1 MCPRRP
7 RGEGSPENV
16 PAFPICARH
25 YPNVPTSDKMCPRR
39 QRRVDVGTFGN
50 VPTSGARA
58 KSAPPPTRRGHILK
72 CAPVGCAPG
81 HPTNVPTSFPA
92 RSHMTWAHLESTWTH
107 LRNVPASS
115 PRSTVAHFFGV
126 PKMCPRRPCEKIRD
140 SRGFEKTV
148 AGRRKKCACVGRAE
162 REVANVP
169 TSEMCPRR
177 PCARKTGQK
186 CARASLFANVPTS
199 RFGPAL

>member
-1 MCPRRP
+1 MGTRQSSSTRRLSRRQFLP
-7 RGEGSPENV
+7 K
-16 PAFPICARH
+16 CARVGRAGEAPPEKCAH
-25 YPNVPTSDKMCPRR
+25 VVFDF
-39 QRRVDVGTFGN
+39 DVGTFGN

-81 HPTNVPTSFPA
+81 HPTNVPTSFSA

-115 PRSTVAHFFGV
+115 PCSTVAHFFGV

-140 SRGFEKTV
+140 SRGFEKTA
-148 AGRRKKCACVGRAE
+148 AGRRKKCARVGRAE